1 MDYIVILC
9 IIIFFFWEVDKVWF
23 GKIYICIC
31 IWLEYFE
38 YRLVLKV
45 LYVYGKIIWV
55 IRRLL
60 KYRFLLKLLCFC
72 LR

>member
-55 IRRLL
+55 IRR
-60 KYRFLLKLLCFC
+60 
-72 LR
+72 